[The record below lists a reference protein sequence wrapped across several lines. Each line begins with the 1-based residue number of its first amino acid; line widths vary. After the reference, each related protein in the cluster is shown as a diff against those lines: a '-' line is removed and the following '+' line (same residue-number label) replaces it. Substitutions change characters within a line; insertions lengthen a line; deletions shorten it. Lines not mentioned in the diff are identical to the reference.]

1 LVLLPPRY
9 RLDYLFY
16 GIFLPWGTY
25 VNIFRVAA
33 LVTPRIINFRLAT
46 ASASLRLMR
55 SLRIYYSMLWG
66 ALLQLTALYVWL
78 SYTVLSQLCTFS
90 SRILFSHSSVRSLL
104 VYCPFTALYVL
115 FSYTALSLLCMF
127 GSRILSS
134 HSSVCSVLV
143 YCPLTAL
150 YVWFSYTALSL
161 LCTFGSLILP
171 FHRSVCLVL
180 VYCTINS
187 LCAQAD
193 MLWLN
198 HKATDYQSFL
208 VCY

>member
-1 LVLLPPRY
+1 M
-9 RLDYLFY
+9 
-16 GIFLPWGTY
+16 IFKFAT
-25 VNIFRVAA
+25 
-33 LVTPRIINFRLAT
+33 LVTPRIINFRLAP

-90 SRILFSHSSVRSLL
+90 SRILPSHCSVCLVI
-104 VYCPFTALYVL
+104 VYCSLTAL
-115 FSYTALSLLCMF
+115 
-127 GSRILSS
+127 R
-134 HSSVCSVLV
+134 SVLV

-161 LCTFGSLILP
+161 LCMFGSLILP
-171 FHRSVCLVL
+171 SHRSVCLVI

-187 LCAQAD
+187 
-193 MLWLN
+193 
-198 HKATDYQSFL
+198 
-208 VCY
+208 